1 MNIATNK
8 SYKKYDYIS
17 RYEAFPYYYN
27 TEDERY
33 FYGLTSWLNN
43 NVGYALYTVQP
54 GDTYDS
60 IAFDYYGSPTSYWVI
75 CDFNR
80 ILDSF
85 SIPEVGTKLK
95 LPALNGLSFEE

>member
-60 IAFDYYGSPTSYWVI
+60 IAFDYYGSSTFYWVV

-80 ILDSF
+80 ILDPF
-85 SIPEVGTKLK
+85 IEPVVGTQLK